1 MCGRGWSVAMVVLIA
16 TMCAAAPQQAVA
28 AHGGAVRLV
37 QRDEGGGLISRDR
50 AAEIARA
57 QTGGRVL
64 DVDLRRNGNPWYRVK
79 VLVDGKKVRSVRID
93 ARTGRVLR

>member
-1 MCGRGWSVAMVVLIA
+1 MRGRGWSLAMTMLVVTL
-16 TMCAAAPQQAVA
+16 CAAAPQQPA
-28 AHGGAVRLV
+28 AARGETVRLV
-37 QRDEGGGLISRDR
+37 QRDEGRLISRDR

-64 DVDLRRNGNPWYRVK
+64 DVDLRRNGSPWYRVK
-79 VLVDGKKVRSVRID
+79 VLIDGRKVRSIRID